1 MKVNGGNLERKVNS
15 KKRRN
20 EIEEN
25 WEVKV
30 NGQKLRTKINGGKRK
45 STETW
50 RNTEK

>member
-1 MKVNGGNLERKVNS
+1 VNENGGNLERKVNS
-15 KKRRN
+15 KKSRS

-30 NGQKLRTKINGGKRK
+30 YGQKLRTKINGGKRK
-45 STETW
+45 STEKW